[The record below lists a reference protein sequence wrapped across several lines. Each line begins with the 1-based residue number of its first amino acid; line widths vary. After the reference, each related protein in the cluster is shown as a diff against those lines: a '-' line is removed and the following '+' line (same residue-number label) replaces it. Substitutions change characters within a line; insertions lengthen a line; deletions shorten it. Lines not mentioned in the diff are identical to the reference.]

1 MLYSDVKLDK
11 FDNSLN
17 LTNKIKDRKISLSD
31 AKSNQKDFK
40 KELEEIKKGNTKKKK
55 KSKEQKNDFYNIEM
69 LYKAR
74 KEVIQFYDV

>member
-31 AKSNQKDFK
+31 AKNNQKDFK

-55 KSKEQKNDFYNIEM
+55 
-69 LYKAR
+69 
-74 KEVIQFYDV
+74 